1 MEKIFSITVDYLV
14 ITQKVDHP
22 ETNKYNAKRHSKSV
36 YHFEFVTSKLDS
48 LNSIVVFSFLARLI
62 ILILTT

>member
-1 MEKIFSITVDYLV
+1 MEKIFSITVDCLV

-22 ETNKYNAKRHSKSV
+22 ETNKYNARRHLKSV
-36 YHFEFVTSKLDS
+36 YHFEFVTSKVDS
-48 LNSIVVFSFLARLI
+48 LNSIVVFSFFARLI